1 MMAVLN
7 YLRVKLASRKGQG
20 LVEYGLI
27 IGVIAVVVVAALTV
41 LRGPLE
47 GIFQGVAD
55 FLDARTPPTP

>member
-7 YLRVKLASRKGQG
+7 YLRVKLANKKGQG

-41 LRGPLE
+41 LRVPLE
-47 GIFQGVAD
+47 GIFDGVGE
-55 FLDARTPPTP
+55 FLSSHNPG